1 MIHPARAAMN
11 GHFGRNG
18 NRKLSFF
25 SLVLAGLFVCQFVM
39 LCYFNL
45 TQLRNHLGY
54 DSSWN
59 FLKAALMWQEK
70 ALMSPN
76 WGEISNLNLDT
87 HLIPVSLLYGAT
99 GNLFLSYGIGN
110 ILMVILLLMMMWK
123 ILGRMRVQFG
133 ARMIA
138 LNLMISPYLTTE
150 YYVFNDLGYFSNILS
165 GASFYSLRI
174 LVVLM
179 IIYEF
184 LKIVQEQKFGFLP
197 WIIWPF
203 CALCGFSS
211 GVYLLVVLLA
221 PYLVYELEMTVIR
234 NDWRQLIRKES
245 VFGYICCAAVAAGK
259 LLAGKLV
266 GFNALDSTFTRTSIR
281 DLWINLG
288 AVVQGFLKLFQALPT
303 LADDKPLM
311 TVAGLARIF
320 ILAVF
325 AIAVAAVVF
334 MIRQAVRKK
343 ENSGISL
350 FLTNILLV
358 HLLTFSLFNARYGT
372 YFIEE
377 RYLIVAF
384 LTVMIMTALFFD
396 RLDSRRVLS
405 AILFLTMTGSV
416 FMVDVHA
423 DYNYLRTTNDG
434 WPLEEIQT
442 LAEKHDAGIV
452 YFWGYDLNVIRRV
465 MRACDLN
472 RIYKEIPDEGGYY
485 THWDDYYY
493 YDTNEEYSGP
503 TLLLFI
509 PEHHPVS
516 ESVLSE
522 FTYLDTLEYELQGT
536 AGHMDVYVSDHNPKL
551 W

>member
-25 SLVLAGLFVCQFVM
+25 SLVLAGLFVCQFAM

-138 LNLMISPYLTTE
+138 LNLMICPYLTTE

-165 GASFYSLRI
+165 SASFYSLRI

-259 LLAGKLV
+259 LLAGKLA
-266 GFNALDSTFTRTSIR
+266 GFNALDSTFTWTSIR
-281 DLWINLG
+281 DLWTNLG

-311 TVAGLARIF
+311 TVAGLARVF

-325 AIAVAAVVF
+325 AIAMAAVVF
-334 MIRQAVRKK
+334 VIRQAVRKK
-343 ENSGISL
+343 RAAGSPC
-350 FLTNILLV
+350 F
-358 HLLTFSLFNARYGT
+358 LLTFYW
-372 YFIEE
+372 FI
-377 RYLIVAF
+377 
-384 LTVMIMTALFFD
+384 
-396 RLDSRRVLS
+396 S
-405 AILFLTMTGSV
+405 
-416 FMVDVHA
+416 
-423 DYNYLRTTNDG
+423 
-434 WPLEEIQT
+434 
-442 LAEKHDAGIV
+442 
-452 YFWGYDLNVIRRV
+452 
-465 MRACDLN
+465 
-472 RIYKEIPDEGGYY
+472 
-485 THWDDYYY
+485 
-493 YDTNEEYSGP
+493 
-503 TLLLFI
+503 
-509 PEHHPVS
+509 
-516 ESVLSE
+516 
-522 FTYLDTLEYELQGT
+522 
-536 AGHMDVYVSDHNPKL
+536 
-551 W
+551 